1 MGGCFKFQW
10 GVCFSD
16 GGGVYF
22 KWGGAPWEG
31 IGFDGRGV
39 RKKSLD
45 GGGGNPHAPSTM
57 GNPGKY

>member
-1 MGGCFKFQW
+1 MGGGFIL
-10 GVCFSD
+10 S
-16 GGGVYF
+16 GGS
-22 KWGGAPWEG
+22 APWGG

-39 RKKSLD
+39 RKKLLD